1 NIHFGNPK
9 AMKDQVIEAAKRA
22 QCHDFIMSLKDG
34 YSSVLTDGGSS
45 LSGGEKQ
52 RISIAR
58 AILKNAP
65 IIILD
70 EATASLDPENE
81 SLIQCAL
88 DELTKRKTTL
98 IIAHRL
104 ATIQNAHQIVV
115 LENGKIVQKGTHEE
129 LIQREGTYRR
139 FIRIRHE
146 AENWVLK

>member
-1 NIHFGNPK
+1 
-9 AMKDQVIEAAKRA
+9 M
-22 QCHDFIMSLKDG
+22 
-34 YSSVLTDGGSS
+34 LTDGNSS

-58 AILKNAP
+58 AILKNAS
-65 IIILD
+65 IIFLD

-88 DELTKRKTTL
+88 DELTKGKTTL

-104 ATIQNAHQIVV
+104 ATIQNAHQIAV
-115 LENGKIVQKGTHEE
+115 LKNGKIVQKKTHHK
-129 LIQREGTYRR
+129 LLQHEGTYRR
-139 FIRIRHE
+139 FIRIRQE